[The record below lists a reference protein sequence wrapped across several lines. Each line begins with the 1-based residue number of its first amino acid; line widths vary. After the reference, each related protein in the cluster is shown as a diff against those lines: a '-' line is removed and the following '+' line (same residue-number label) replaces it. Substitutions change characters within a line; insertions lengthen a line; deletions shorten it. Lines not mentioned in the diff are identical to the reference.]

1 MATDTTPQQARE
13 RLTRTL
19 SVRPRSGTA
28 ITTVLFLIVGF
39 VAAVQLSST
48 DDGLDRASRTDLV
61 QILNSLDT
69 RASQLEDEIARL
81 EETRAEL
88 VAGAGSSEAAQAEA
102 EARLETLGILAGTL
116 PAAGPGVELT
126 VSDPGGAVDAS
137 TMLSVIQELR
147 DAGAEALQIDGGP
160 DRSVRVVAST
170 AFVDVPTGGVAVG
183 GVALTA
189 PYRVLAI
196 GDPDTLG
203 PALRIPG
210 GAVTSLETA
219 GASASIR
226 GDSVV
231 TVDALHEPTSP
242 SYARPAP
249 PGSTDTS

>member
-1 MATDTTPQQARE
+1 MSTDTTPQQARE
-13 RLTRTL
+13 RPKTTL
-19 SVRPRSGTA
+19 NWRPRSGTA
-28 ITTVLFLIVGF
+28 ITTVLFVLVGF
-39 VAAVQLSST
+39 VAAVQLSAA

-69 RASQLEDEIARL
+69 RAAQLEDEIARL

-88 VAGAGSSEAAQAEA
+88 IAGAGSSEAAQAEA
-102 EARLETLGILAGTL
+102 EERLETLGILAGTL

-126 VSDPGGAVDAS
+126 ISDPGSAVDAS

-147 DAGAEALQIDGGP
+147 DAGAEALQVDGSP
-160 DRSVRVVAST
+160 ERSVRVVAST

-183 GVALTA
+183 GVALTP
-189 PYRVLAI
+189 PYRVKSI

-219 GASASIR
+219 GASTSVR
-226 GDSVV
+226 DDSVV
-231 TVDALHEPTSP
+231 TVDALHEPTTP

-249 PGSTDTS
+249 PESSDTS

>member
-1 MATDTTPQQARE
+1 MSTDTTPQQARE
-13 RLTRTL
+13 RLKTTL
-19 SVRPRSGTA
+19 DWRPRPGTA
-28 ITTVLFLIVGF
+28 ITTVLFLLVGF
-39 VAAVQLSST
+39 VAAVELSSP

-69 RASQLEDEIARL
+69 RAAQLEDEIARL

-88 VAGAGSSEAAQAEA
+88 IAGAGSSEAAQAEA

-116 PAAGPGVELT
+116 PAVGPGVELT
-126 VSDPGGAVDAS
+126 ISDPGSAVDAS

-147 DAGAEALQIDGGP
+147 DAGAEAIQVDGSP
-160 DRSVRVVAST
+160 ERSVRVVASS

-183 GVALTA
+183 GVALA
-189 PYRVLAI
+189 PPYRVLAI

-219 GASASIR
+219 GASTSIR
-226 GDSVV
+226 DASVV
-231 TVDALHEPTSP
+231 TVDALHEPTTP

-249 PGSTDTS
+249 PESSDTS